1 MNKKIQIAPSILSAD
16 FFNLKSAIE
25 ICMNGAADRIHI
37 DIMDGHFVP
46 NLTIGPVVVKWLRPH
61 TNLPLDV
68 HLMVT
73 NPLDLVEPFAAAG
86 ADYLTFH
93 IEASNQPLKII
104 EKINSYEV
112 KAGLSLKP
120 ATPIEALSD
129 FLEFID
135 LVLIMT
141 VEPGFGGQDFL
152 PGSTQ
157 KINELND
164 ILLRK
169 KLRKQI
175 AIEVD
180 GGINTSTAPE
190 VVEAGADILVAGSA
204 IFKAPDPIQA
214 IRDLRS
220 VRTS

>member
-16 FFNLKSAIE
+16 FSNLKSAIE

>member
-16 FFNLKSAIE
+16 FSNLKSAIE

-104 EKINSYEV
+104 EKINSYGV

-180 GGINTSTAPE
+180 GGINTSTASE

-204 IFKAPDPIQA
+204 IFMAPDPIQA

-220 VRTS
+220 VHTS